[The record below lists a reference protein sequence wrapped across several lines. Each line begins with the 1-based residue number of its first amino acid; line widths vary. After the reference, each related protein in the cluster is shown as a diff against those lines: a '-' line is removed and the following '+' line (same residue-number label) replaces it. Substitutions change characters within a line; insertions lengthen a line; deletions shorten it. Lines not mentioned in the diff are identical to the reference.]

1 MAKELPYFKFEPAE
15 WMMGRITRESSNVQ
29 IAFIR
34 ICCQFWRNSGDMT
47 IEDAALEC
55 EENEFSTLTKKKFI
69 LTSDNCIS
77 IKFLD
82 IQLDEMA
89 EVSKGRSKA
98 AKARWDK
105 RDANALQLHNPA
117 LQNDADKIREDKIR
131 EDKRKEDKRKEEIK
145 EKALPFSFMNSLIRL
160 GAEKQLVTDWL
171 KVRKTKNLTNTE
183 TAFDGF
189 VIEFNKS
196 DKGINDILKT
206 CCQNSWGGF
215 KASWK
220 EKDSQQNES
229 KPSFATNR

>member
-55 EENEFSTLTKKKFI
+55 EENEFNILIKKKFI
-69 LTSDNCIS
+69 LTSGNCIS

-105 RDANALQLHNPA
+105 KNAIAMQTDANALQLHNHA
-117 LQNDADKIREDKIR
+117 LQNDADKIREDKKR
-131 EDKRKEDKRKEEIK
+131 EEDTNMFIS
-145 EKALPFSFMNSLIRL
+145 FSKSLKSL
-160 GAEKQLVTDWL
+160 GAEDKLVKDWL
-171 KVRKTKNLTNTE
+171 KVRKTKKATNTE
-183 TAFDGF
+183 TAF
-189 VIEFNKS
+189 E
-196 DKGINDILKT
+196 
-206 CCQNSWGGF
+206 GF
-215 KASWK
+215 KTQLEKSGKGVNEILTLCVEKSWSGFNSEWVGK
-220 EKDSQQNES
+220 ELKE
-229 KPSFATNR
+229 TNLEGKYGAKM